1 MEEFNGTGRLA
12 DIAPSRLSENSC
24 TPVLDGRSVVFS
36 LHSQSSALPAC
47 ILLSLS
53 AHQVHKVSKVATG
66 KQKHRN
72 TIVDAEKMSAEAS
85 CRILVV
91 SPTAARAHQFV
102 ERMHLSRI
110 AFSLSRAQ

>member
-53 AHQVHKVSKVATG
+53 AHQVHKVSNVATG